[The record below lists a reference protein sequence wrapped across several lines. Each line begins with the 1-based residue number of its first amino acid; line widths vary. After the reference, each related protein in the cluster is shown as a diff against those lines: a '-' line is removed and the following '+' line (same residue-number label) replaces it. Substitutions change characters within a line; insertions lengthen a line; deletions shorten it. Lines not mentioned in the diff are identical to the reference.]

1 MSTSKAT
8 FSALRP
14 SGVMLVSHERTA
26 CVVDGVAPEIVVEY
40 GLSQL
45 SVGSEKRI
53 PLLPLTG
60 YYVGDSPPRR
70 W

>member
-1 MSTSKAT
+1 
-8 FSALRP
+8 
-14 SGVMLVSHERTA
+14 MLVSHERTA

-53 PLLPLTG
+53 PLLLLTG

>member
-1 MSTSKAT
+1 MCTSKAA
-8 FSALRP
+8 FNALRP

-26 CVVDGVAPEIVVEY
+26 CVVDGAALKIVSEY
-40 GLSQL
+40 GFSQL

-53 PLLPLTG
+53 PLPVLTG
-60 YYVGDSPPRR
+60 NYVGDSPPRH